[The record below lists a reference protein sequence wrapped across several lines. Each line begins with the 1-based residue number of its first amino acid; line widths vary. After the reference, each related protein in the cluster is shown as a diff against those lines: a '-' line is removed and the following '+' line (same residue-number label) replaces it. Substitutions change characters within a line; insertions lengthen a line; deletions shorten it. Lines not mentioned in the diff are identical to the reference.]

1 MSNRIITIRNLYTI
15 ERTYAGQSIAPGQT
29 YTLQSDE
36 SEKFSR
42 DSELFADIASG
53 MVVVGN
59 GETTFPAFEG
69 WGWLTGSRID
79 TKIIQASDSQ
89 GNKVAVHASSKPMIA
104 GKAFYATWV
113 GAGDD
118 PDTGAI
124 AEGDLLVF
132 DIPESQQDT
141 TQTKIVKFHPSNGE
155 VYLYD
160 GYIKWQGAGVGDYCT
175 VEVIAEATPLQTVAN
190 LDLIVENNWVKYVG
204 PGMGTHGFGGMPV
217 LVPRAFSKDGDWDF
231 SSATGLVPNF
241 EGNGSFKISDI
252 ERTVHTFVNK
262 MPLLGDSANYLELN
276 SEESTFL
283 PPGFYIK
290 VNVHN
295 ASPGNVQATVLM
307 YIYRQQTTITQ

>member
-1 MSNRIITIRNLYTI
+1 MSRITIIRNLYTI
-15 ERTYAGQSIAPGQT
+15 ERTYAGQVIAPGQT
-29 YTLQSDE
+29 YTITDAE
-36 SEKFSR
+36 RDKFVAS
-42 DSELFADIASG
+42 SALFADIASG
-53 MVVVGN
+53 MVTVSN
-59 GETTFPAFEG
+59 GDDVLSPAEG
-69 WGWLTGSRID
+69 WEWLRGSTVTAEI
-79 TKIIQASDSQ
+79 TQASDSQ
-89 GNKVAVHASSKPMIA
+89 GNKVAVHASSKPMIE
-104 GKAFYATWV
+104 GKSFYATWV

-283 PPGFYIK
+283 PPGFYIR

>member
-1 MSNRIITIRNLYTI
+1 MSKTTVIKNLSSN
-15 ERTYAGQSIAPGQT
+15 EVTYAGQVIAPSEE
-29 YTLQSDE
+29 YTLQMGE
-36 SEKFSR
+36 SQKFSK
-42 DSELFADIASG
+42 DSTLFNDVASG
-53 MVVVGN
+53 MAAISN
-59 GETTFPAFEG
+59 GDEFLTPIEG
-69 WGWLTGSRID
+69 WNWLTGSLSD
-79 TKIIQASDSQ
+79 VKVLQASDSQ
-89 GNKVAVHASSKPMIA
+89 GNKVAVHASSKPMVPN
-104 GKAFYATWV
+104 KSFYATWV

-124 AEGDLLVF
+124 AEGDMLVF
-132 DIPESQQDT
+132 DIPESQDNT
-141 TQTKIVKFHPSNGE
+141 TVSKIVKFHPSNGE

-175 VEVIAEATPLQTVAN
+175 VEVIAEASQLQTMAN
-190 LDLIVENNWVKYVG
+190 LDLIVENNWVKYAG

-217 LVPRAFSKDGDWDF
+217 LVPRAFSRDGDWDF
-231 SSATGLVPNF
+231 STATGLVPNF

-290 VNVHN
+290 VHVHN